1 MPRLLDSGAAS
12 DDVLSLGKVL
22 RPFPL
27 SSHILYKYTYLETII
42 LEFPIVAKVEIYTS
56 ALCGYC
62 SRAKNL
68 LEKKGINLIEYDVTF
83 DSGKRQEMSARS
95 GKTAV
100 PQVFIDDNPVGG
112 SSDLIELDVDGELD
126 VMLGIGTAL
135 SQ

>member
-1 MPRLLDSGAAS
+1 M
-12 DDVLSLGKVL
+12 
-22 RPFPL
+22 
-27 SSHILYKYTYLETII
+27 
-42 LEFPIVAKVEIYTS
+42 AKVEIYTS

-68 LEKKGINLIEYDVTF
+68 LEKKGVNFIEYDVTF
-83 DSGKRQEMSARS
+83 DTGKRQEMSVRT

-100 PQVFIDDNPVGG
+100 PQVFIDDKPVGG

-126 VMLGIGTAL
+126 VMLGIGTEL

>member
-1 MPRLLDSGAAS
+1 M
-12 DDVLSLGKVL
+12 
-22 RPFPL
+22 
-27 SSHILYKYTYLETII
+27 T
-42 LEFPIVAKVEIYTS
+42 KVEIYTS

-68 LEKKGINLIEYDVTF
+68 LEKKGVNFIEYDVTF
-83 DSGKRQEMSARS
+83 DSGKRQEMSART

-100 PQVFIDDNPVGG
+100 PQVFIDDKPVGG

-126 VMLGIGTAL
+126 VMLGIGAKL

>member
-1 MPRLLDSGAAS
+1 M
-12 DDVLSLGKVL
+12 
-22 RPFPL
+22 
-27 SSHILYKYTYLETII
+27 
-42 LEFPIVAKVEIYTS
+42 AKVEIYTS

-68 LEKKGINLIEYDVTF
+68 LEKKGVNFIEYDVTF
-83 DSGKRQEMSARS
+83 DSGKRQEMSART

-100 PQVFIDDNPVGG
+100 PQVFIDDQPVGG

-126 VMLGIGTAL
+126 VMLGIGAEL

>member
-1 MPRLLDSGAAS
+1 
-12 DDVLSLGKVL
+12 
-22 RPFPL
+22 
-27 SSHILYKYTYLETII
+27 

-68 LEKKGINLIEYDVTF
+68 LEKKGINFIEYDVTF
-83 DSGKRQEMSARS
+83 DSGKRQEMSART

-100 PQVFIDDNPVGG
+100 PQVFINDNPVGG

-126 VMLGIGTAL
+126 VMLGIGTEL

>member
-1 MPRLLDSGAAS
+1 M
-12 DDVLSLGKVL
+12 V
-22 RPFPL
+22 
-27 SSHILYKYTYLETII
+27 
-42 LEFPIVAKVEIYTS
+42 KVEIYTS

-68 LEKKGINLIEYDVTF
+68 LEKKGVNFIEYDVTF
-83 DSGKRQEMSARS
+83 DSGKRQEMSART

-100 PQVFIDDNPVGG
+100 PQVFIDDKAVGG

-126 VMLGIGTAL
+126 DMLGIGTEL

>member
-1 MPRLLDSGAAS
+1 M
-12 DDVLSLGKVL
+12 
-22 RPFPL
+22 
-27 SSHILYKYTYLETII
+27 
-42 LEFPIVAKVEIYTS
+42 AKVEIYTS

-68 LEKKGINLIEYDVTF
+68 LEKKGVNFIEYDVTF
-83 DSGKRQEMSARS
+83 DSGKRQEMSART

-100 PQVFIDDNPVGG
+100 PQVFIDGKPVGG

-126 VMLGIGTAL
+126 VMLGIGAKL

>member
-1 MPRLLDSGAAS
+1 M
-12 DDVLSLGKVL
+12 
-22 RPFPL
+22 
-27 SSHILYKYTYLETII
+27 
-42 LEFPIVAKVEIYTS
+42 AKVEIYTS

-68 LEKKGINLIEYDVTF
+68 LEKKGVNFIEYDVTF
-83 DSGKRQEMSARS
+83 DSGKRQEMSART

-100 PQVFIDDNPVGG
+100 PQVFIDDKAVGG

-126 VMLGIGTAL
+126 DMLGIGTEL

>member
-1 MPRLLDSGAAS
+1 M
-12 DDVLSLGKVL
+12 
-22 RPFPL
+22 
-27 SSHILYKYTYLETII
+27 
-42 LEFPIVAKVEIYTS
+42 AKVEIYTS

-68 LEKKGINLIEYDVTF
+68 LEKKGVNFIEYDVTF
-83 DSGKRQEMSARS
+83 DSGKRQEMLVRT

-100 PQVFIDDNPVGG
+100 PQVFIDDQPVGG

-126 VMLGIGTAL
+126 VMLGIGAEL

>member
-1 MPRLLDSGAAS
+1 M
-12 DDVLSLGKVL
+12 
-22 RPFPL
+22 
-27 SSHILYKYTYLETII
+27 
-42 LEFPIVAKVEIYTS
+42 AKVEIYTS

-68 LEKKGINLIEYDVTF
+68 LEKKGINFIEYDVTF